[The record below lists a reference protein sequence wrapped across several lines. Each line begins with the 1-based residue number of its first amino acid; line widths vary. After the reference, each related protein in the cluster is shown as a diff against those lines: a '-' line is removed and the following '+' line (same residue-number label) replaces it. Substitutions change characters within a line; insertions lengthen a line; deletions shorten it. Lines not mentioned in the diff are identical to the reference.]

1 MTLLSAE
8 MSSDYPV
15 CQRAGEAPWHHARS
29 DRAFN
34 RDGTWFCHTREGID
48 VGPYP
53 THERAEIAA
62 SQLAIMLDGINDME
76 ITAQF
81 IREFLLLKMI

>member
-1 MTLLSAE
+1 MN
-8 MSSDYPV
+8 SSSLPDSS
-15 CQRAGEAPWHHARS
+15 QRQGEAPWHHQRTDRS
-29 DRAFN
+29 FN
-34 RDGTWFCHTREGID
+34 RHGKWFFRTREDID

-62 SQLAIMLDGINDME
+62 SQLAIMLDGITDLE

-81 IREFLLLKMI
+81 IREFMLLKMI